1 MVASWLRNWFRLP
14 LGQSDAGAADAA
26 MNQELLVAPD
36 YADPEPTVSDGLDT
50 DAPQNDFATG
60 AGPDMKLS
68 AASRSQPPAAAA
80 EAFYKTQPNVFDEMV
95 SPDGRLRPGWGAC
108 AEWFQKTPMS
118 FQVGLA
124 QKTERLVYEN
134 FSSSIRGDR
143 SWRLDLMPIV
153 YSADEW
159 AVIERAAVQRANLYN
174 AILADLYGPQESFAQ
189 GLIPPALILSDES
202 FLRPLQGVMPE
213 RGHLTFLALDFARD
227 PLGNWRVIDTH
238 TETPAGH
245 GFALANRTVLGEVG
259 GSLFRQAQVL
269 RIGNFYQSLVDDLL
283 SRAGGDDPLIAM
295 LAPPP
300 DDSAFFGHSFM
311 ARYMRQKRV
320 RGTDLRVV
328 GNRVYLKT
336 IAGLKKIDLLIRAI
350 EGHKADPLELSP
362 DGFDGP
368 VGLVEACRQDP
379 NLMVNALGTAVVEN
393 RGLSGYLSGL
403 SQKFLNE
410 DLHIPDTPRLW
421 LGDAVAREQVLSE
434 LDRHIIHDAQEGTG
448 SPGEAVQGRSS
459 VGMSPED
466 RAALEA
472 EVRFGAT
479 RLVAEQPVG
488 FATAPAWTT
497 EGLRPEAYALRV
509 YVSNIDGEF
518 QVMPGGLALSVDE
531 GATVALSS
539 AESRSR
545 DVWVVRRE
553 TDVPSL
559 SLKRIASQHA
569 TIQRHSKG
577 LESRAADN
585 LYWLGRYC
593 ERADGT
599 LRIIRQTLERSAADL
614 LAPLSSQRPIKVLR
628 AILEREEPFDPAS
641 KTVDAEAV
649 SLWSSLT
656 DLCTSEERMQSLPAT
671 MASIRN
677 IAVQCREMLSED
689 SWRILSGF
697 SAENVTCK
705 LPAPAVDNDALPGA
719 AISNALDIIEAS
731 DELLDRLAAFSGMSH
746 ENMTRHNGWLF
757 LDLGRRVERALQLST
772 LLLSLFE
779 TSEGPDLDSD
789 DMFFALQAA
798 DSFLTF
804 RSRYRFAPEMHL
816 VLDLLVIDERNP
828 RGLAYQLA
836 QISDHIG
843 RLPKSSDDAVRAPDQ
858 RLALDLLTKVRLADV
873 EEMAAVNSEGQREE
887 LRAVLA
893 ELIREL
899 PHLSELIS
907 RQYFS
912 LADEQPQRLNLNSAR

>member
-1 MVASWLRNWFRLP
+1 MASWLRDWFGLSP
-14 LGQSDAGAADAA
+14 SNPKAGTGTAA
-26 MNQELLVAPD
+26 MTVEHTAT
-36 YADPEPTVSDGLDT
+36 PEVTDSASAVSDGAFVDWS
-50 DAPQNDFATG
+50 QNDYG
-60 AGPDMKLS
+60 VGPDPEMTSS
-68 AASRSQPPAAAA
+68 APPSVVSRPVTT
-80 EAFYKTQPNVFDEMV
+80 EGFYQAQSGVFDEMAA
-95 SPDGRLRPGWGAC
+95 PDGSLRPAWGAC
-108 AEWFQKTPMS
+108 AEWFRRTSLAYQTGLSQKI
-118 FQVGLA
+118 
-124 QKTERLVYEN
+124 ERLVYEN
-134 FSSSIRGDR
+134 FSNSTRGSH
-143 SWRLDLMPIV
+143 SWHLDLMPLV
-153 YSADEW
+153 FDAEAW
-159 AVIERAAVQRANLYN
+159 NAIERAAIQRARLYN
-174 AILADLYGPQESFAQ
+174 ALLADLYGPQESILQ

-202 FLRPLQGVMPE
+202 FLRPLHGITPE

-227 PLGNWRVIDTH
+227 PSGNWRIIDAH

-245 GFALANRTVLGEVG
+245 GFALANRTVLAEVAG
-259 GSLFRQAQVL
+259 TLFRHTQAL
-269 RIGNFYQSLVDDLL
+269 RIGNFYQDLIVDLL
-283 SRAGGDDPLIAM
+283 ERAGGEDPLIAV

-300 DDSAFFGHSFM
+300 DSTAFFGHSFM

-320 RGTDLRVV
+320 QGSDLRVV

-379 NLMVNALGTAVVEN
+379 NIMVNSLGTAVVEN

-410 DLHIPDTPRLW
+410 DLYVPDTPRLW

-434 LDRHIIHDAQEGTG
+434 LDKHIIHDAQEGTG

-459 VGMSPED
+459 VGMGAQE
-466 RAALEA
+466 RAALEE
-472 EVRFGAT
+472 EVRFNAK
-479 RLVAEQPVG
+479 RLVAELPVG
-488 FATAPAWTT
+488 YATAPAWTPN
-497 EGLRPEAYALRV
+497 GLKPEPYALRV
-509 YVSNIDGEF
+509 YVSNIEGEF
-518 QVMPGGLALSVDE
+518 QVMPGGLALSIDE

-539 AESRSR
+539 SRSMSR
-545 DVWVVRRE
+545 DVWVVKSE
-553 TDVPSL
+553 PATPSV
-559 SLKRIASQHA
+559 SLKRITSQHG
-569 TIQRHSKG
+569 TVQRHTKG

-614 LAPLSSQRPIKVLR
+614 LALSSSQRPIKVLR
-628 AILEREEPFDPAS
+628 AILEKDEAHEIHR
-641 KTVDAEAV
+641 KTIDAEAE

-656 DLCTSEERMQSLPAT
+656 DLCTSPTRIQSLPST
-671 MASIRN
+671 LGHIRE
-677 IAVQCREMLSED
+677 ISVQCRDMLSED
-689 SWRILSGF
+689 SWRILAGL
-697 SAENVTCK
+697 APENASCQ
-705 LPAPAVDNDALPGA
+705 LPPPMVDKDTASGA
-719 AISNALDIIEAS
+719 AITNALDIIEAA
-731 DELLDRLAAFSGMSH
+731 DGLLDRLAAFSGMSH
-746 ENMTRHNGWLF
+746 ENMTRQNGWLF
-757 LDLGRRVERALQLST
+757 LDLGRRIERALQLST

-789 DMFFALQAA
+789 DMFFAMQAA
-798 DSFLTF
+798 DSFITF
-804 RSRYRFAPEMHL
+804 RSRYRFAPELHL

-836 QISDHIG
+836 LISDHIS

-873 EEMAAVNSEGQREE
+873 EEMAEVDASGN
-887 LRAVLA
+887 RAVLSTLLK
-893 ELIREL
+893 ELNREL

-912 LADEQPQRLNLNSAR
+912 LADEQPQRLDFSSQR